1 MQKYAGRVPKQRS
14 VPGESLDA
22 IVAILELVR
31 RGRAHSRSELIARTG
46 LSRAIVTQRVNEL
59 LARGFLTE
67 SVAVSTGGRPPRQL
81 EFRGDSGY
89 LLVADIGATG
99 MDVAIADG
107 TGRILA
113 RVSETSDVTAGPEV
127 VLARVQAL
135 FERLRATALA
145 PGELWGLGIGVPGPV
160 EFRTGHPISPPIM
173 PGWEGYPVREYFGD
187 RYQVPVWV
195 DNDVNIMALGEWRA
209 GLARGLDDFI
219 VVKIGTGIGS
229 GIVSNGHIHRG
240 AQGSAG
246 DIGHIQVVNGT
257 GETCRCG
264 KIDCLEILAGGQA
277 LAREGTT
284 LAQNGGSERLAAA
297 LQQQG
302 QITAREVTA
311 AARAG
316 DPAAARLLDRSAMLV
331 GGILAGLAN
340 FFNPSLIVLGGGVTH
355 AGDSYLATVRQVI
368 YARSTALA
376 TRDLQVQL
384 SRLGN
389 RAGVIGAASMVL
401 DELFSEA
408 QLARWIDTGRPAA
421 LHGAAA

>member
-1 MQKYAGRVPKQRS
+1 
-14 VPGESLDA
+14 
-22 IVAILELVR
+22 
-31 RGRAHSRSELIARTG
+31 
-46 LSRAIVTQRVNEL
+46 
-59 LARGFLTE
+59 
-67 SVAVSTGGRPPRQL
+67 
-81 EFRGDSGY
+81 
-89 LLVADIGATG
+89 
-99 MDVAIADG
+99 
-107 TGRILA
+107 
-113 RVSETSDVTAGPEV
+113 
-127 VLARVQAL
+127 
-135 FERLRATALA
+135 
-145 PGELWGLGIGVPGPV
+145 
-160 EFRTGHPISPPIM
+160 M

-264 KIDCLEILAGGQA
+264 KVDCLEILAGGQA
-277 LAREGTT
+277 LAREGTN
-284 LAQNGGSERLAAA
+284 LAQNGGSERLAAT

>member
-1 MQKYAGRVPKQRS
+1 MPKQRP

-67 SVAVSTGGRPPRQL
+67 SVAASTGGRPPRQL

-113 RVSETSDVTAGPEV
+113 RVSEASDVTAGPEV
-127 VLARVQAL
+127 VLARVEAL
-135 FERLRATALA
+135 FERLRATAQA

-246 DIGHIQVVNGT
+246 DIGHIQVVNGI

-264 KIDCLEILAGGQA
+264 KVDCLEILAGGQA
-277 LAREGTT
+277 LAREGTN
-284 LAQNGGSERLAAA
+284 LAQNGGSERLATA

-408 QLARWIDTGRPAA
+408 QLARWIDSGRPAA